1 MKFPLLFRRLNAIT
15 GNAAQD
21 RAEKLLAESLRLLGQ
36 FCAKMA
42 DSVEAQRLARAGYS
56 QQDEFLE
63 RIDPGPSSDSPN
75 RRSNQER

>member
-1 MKFPLLFRRLNAIT
+1 MKFPLIFRRLDAIT

-42 DSVEAQRLARAGYS
+42 DAVEAQRLARAGYS
-56 QQDEFLE
+56 QQGEFLE
-63 RIDPGPSSDSPN
+63 RTDGGS
-75 RRSNQER
+75 RSERK